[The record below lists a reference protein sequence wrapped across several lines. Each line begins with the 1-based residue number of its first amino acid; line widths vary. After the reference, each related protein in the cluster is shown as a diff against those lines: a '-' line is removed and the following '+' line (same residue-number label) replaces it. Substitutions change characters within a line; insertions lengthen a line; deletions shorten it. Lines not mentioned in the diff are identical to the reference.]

1 MIITCA
7 SCLTK
12 FNLDDSKIAGKGTKV
27 RCSRCKHVFYVTP
40 PPETKEE
47 VIENFES
54 FAKYHEELM
63 EPGQKEK
70 EVKPP
75 APLKADA
82 RERVREEEKGK
93 EEEARF
99 FSEKVPVGK
108 MEERFDEEPSG
119 EERPEVEVSKPKKMV
134 RKEMRRPSLL
144 FIILVILVLLVF
156 GFFYLWTQSGIT
168 GTPASLLEYP
178 MQKVTQLWQQIWG
191 SEKEGL
197 ILRDLNG
204 YDEKTGGVAL
214 FVIEG
219 KVENQS
225 RLTKRHIKIKVAIF
239 DQKKAKLA
247 EKETVCG
254 RIIGRE
260 ELKNLPDSFFKG
272 EMVIRPKTEKE
283 INTPPGEAIP
293 FMAIF
298 KNLSTQAKEF
308 QVEIVE
314 APNL

>member
-1 MIITCA
+1 
-7 SCLTK
+7 
-12 FNLDDSKIAGKGTKV
+12 
-27 RCSRCKHVFYVTP
+27 VTP

-63 EPGQKEK
+63 EPGQREK

-75 APLKADA
+75 APLKADT

-108 MEERFDEEPSG
+108 MEERFDEEPSR
-119 EERPEVEVSKPKKMV
+119 EEMPEVEVSKPKKMV
-134 RKEMRRPSLL
+134 RKEMRRPSLF

-168 GTPASLLEYP
+168 GTSTTSFLEYP
-178 MQKVTQLWQQIWG
+178 MQKVTHLWQQIRG

-204 YDEKTGGVAL
+204 YDEKTGELPL

-225 RLTKRHIKIKVAIF
+225 RLTKKHIKIKVAIF

-254 RIIGRE
+254 RVIGRE
-260 ELKNLPDSFFKG
+260 ELKNLPDAFFKG
-272 EMVIRPKTEKE
+272 DTVIRPKTEKE
-283 INTPPGEAIP
+283 MNTPPGKTIP
-293 FMAIF
+293 FMVIF

-308 QVEIVE
+308 QVEIAE

>member
-12 FNLDDSKIAGKGTKV
+12 FNLDDSKISGKGVKV
-27 RCSRCKHVFYVTP
+27 RCSRCQHIFYVAP

-47 VIENFES
+47 IIDNFES

-63 EPGQKEK
+63 EPGQKEVK
-70 EVKPP
+70 IPSPSEVEK
-75 APLKADA
+75 
-82 RERVREEEKGK
+82 REMVPK
-93 EEEARF
+93 EEETF
-99 FSEKVPVGK
+99 LFSEKIPTEKAEQVVPA
-108 MEERFDEEPSG
+108 EPVG
-119 EERPEVEVSKPKKMV
+119 EERAEIKAPKPKRMV
-134 RKEMRRPSLL
+134 RKERRGPSLL
-144 FIILVILVLLVF
+144 FVILVILILFVF
-156 GFFYLWTQSGIT
+156 GFFYLWTKSGT
-168 GTPASLLEYP
+168 SRTPYSLLEYP
-178 MQKVTQLWQQIWG
+178 IQKVTDLWGQIWG

-197 ILRDLNG
+197 IVRDLNG
-204 YDEKTGGVAL
+204 YDEKIGEVPL

-219 KVENQS
+219 KVNNQS
-225 RLTKRHIKIKVAIF
+225 RFTKKHIKIKVAIF

-254 RIIGRE
+254 RIISRE
-260 ELKNLPDSFFKG
+260 ELKTLPEAFFKG

-283 INTPPGEAIP
+283 MITPPGKAIP
-293 FMAIF
+293 FMVVF

>member
-1 MIITCA
+1 MIVTCA

-27 RCSRCKHVFYVTP
+27 RCSRCKHIFYVTP
-40 PPETKEE
+40 PPETKDE
-47 VIENFES
+47 VVEKFES

-63 EPGQKEK
+63 EPGQGEK
-70 EVKPP
+70 EVKVP
-75 APLKADA
+75 APLKADT
-82 RERVREEEKGK
+82 REKIREEEKGG
-93 EEEARF
+93 EEEARP
-99 FSEKVPVGK
+99 FSEKIPIGK
-108 MEERFDEEPSG
+108 VEKRFDEEPS
-119 EERPEVEVSKPKKMV
+119 EERSEVEVSKPKRMV
-134 RKEMRRPSLL
+134 RKEMRRPSL
-144 FIILVILVLLVF
+144 FFFILVFFVLLVF
-156 GFFYLWTQSGIT
+156 GLFYLWTQSETT
-168 GTPASLLEYP
+168 GTPASHLEYP
-178 MQKVTQLWQQIWG
+178 MQKAAQLWQRIWG

-204 YDEKTGGVAL
+204 YDEKTGEVPL

-225 RLTKRHIKIKVAIF
+225 RLTKKHIKIKVAIF

-260 ELKNLPDSFFKG
+260 ELKNLPDAFFKG

-283 INTPPGEAIP
+283 MNTPPEKAIP
-293 FMAIF
+293 FMVIF
-298 KNLSTQAKEF
+298 KSLSTQAKEF